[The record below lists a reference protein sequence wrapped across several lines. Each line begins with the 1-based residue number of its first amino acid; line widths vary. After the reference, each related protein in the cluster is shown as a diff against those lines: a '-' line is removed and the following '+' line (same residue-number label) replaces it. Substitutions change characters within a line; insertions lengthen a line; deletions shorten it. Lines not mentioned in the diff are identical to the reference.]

1 MWNRPPAAASV
12 IATTIVHGG
21 ADAKTFLLSGTRR
34 RYSSSVQNEPPYP
47 LRSVD
52 NALRLAQLLQ
62 TEGSLRLTDAA
73 ARLNVAPST
82 AHRLLAMLVYRDFAH
97 QRSDRTYAPGRA
109 LRPLAP
115 ADAPVPL
122 LRELC
127 VVPMHALVDRVQE
140 SVHLMVLA
148 GADVRFIA
156 TVECRRVLGVGDRT
170 GRTLPAHITSGGKAM
185 LAAFSRA
192 QLDERYA
199 EMPPTELGEDCVA
212 SSPSSAAVA
221 TRSTTNRPRP
231 GSRPSVLPSTTAKA
245 GPKRPSASPCRRL
258 ASTATDLTELVAAL
272 HDTTHAIEQ
281 LLAVAAQSEAS

>member
-1 MWNRPPAAASV
+1 
-12 IATTIVHGG
+12 
-21 ADAKTFLLSGTRR
+21 L
-34 RYSSSVQNEPPYP
+34 RYSSRVQNVPPYP
-47 LRSVD
+47 LQSVD

-122 LRELC
+122 LREVC
-127 VVPMHALVDRVQE
+127 VVPMQSLVDRVQE

-148 GADVRFIA
+148 GAEVRFIA

-185 LAAFSRA
+185 LAALSRA
-192 QLDERYA
+192 QLDERHA
-199 EMPPTELGEDCVA
+199 EMPPAESARLRRELALVRRRGYALNHQQTETGLTAIG
-212 SSPSSAAVA
+212 AAVHDREGCA
-221 TRSTTNRPRP
+221 QAAVCIAMP
-231 GSRPSVLPSTTAKA
+231 TA
-245 GPKRPSASPCRRL
+245 RFHRDR
-258 ASTATDLTELVAAL
+258 LTELVAAL
-272 HDTTHAIEQ
+272 RDTTHDIEAF
-281 LLAVAAQSEAS
+281 LAVTAQTEAS